1 LRLEIVPCTADFLWQ
16 VFIKRQERPPKR
28 FKKTARM
35 QARGGPEEEGD
46 FSKLLKPPVLGTRGT
61 ESTWLTN
68 FQIQDIIGEL
78 VKEERHKEA
87 GWLQMLALPRT
98 VAAWRELYTSNK
110 LHIFCDT
117 CHAHHSV
124 LILGPSAVQ
133 GRWFMYLD
141 SLRADLRADLHI
153 LLDNHDFTE
162 VFLRN
167 LPRQRNSVCGFWVCE
182 MVEQVMQAVR
192 NPLAMP
198 APLRF
203 GNCWPPEEHLVNKW
217 RGFMA
222 RPHPQLDEGG
232 DGGGAGDDESLLPAS
247 TTSAEGAVVSL
258 DRGGDGGGYIYG
270 DGEVGFGG
278 HWVWAVDG
286 DGSGGGQW
294 RWIVDR

>member
-1 LRLEIVPCTADFLWQ
+1 
-16 VFIKRQERPPKR
+16 
-28 FKKTARM
+28 
-35 QARGGPEEEGD
+35 
-46 FSKLLKPPVLGTRGT
+46 
-61 ESTWLTN
+61 
-68 FQIQDIIGEL
+68 
-78 VKEERHKEA
+78 
-87 GWLQMLALPRT
+87 
-98 VAAWRELYTSNK
+98 
-110 LHIFCDT
+110 
-117 CHAHHSV
+117 
-124 LILGPSAVQ
+124 
-133 GRWFMYLD
+133 MYLD

-247 TTSAEGAVVSL
+247 TTSAEGAASPPPSTTSTGGAVVALMLLLQLTS
-258 DRGGDGGGYIYG
+258 
-270 DGEVGFGG
+270 
-278 HWVWAVDG
+278 
-286 DGSGGGQW
+286 W
-294 RWIVDR
+294 RVACEGCECW

>member
-1 LRLEIVPCTADFLWQ
+1 MKGPLHSQLPDIVDLTGTSSEEDDHVQSSVKRKRCDVTKACPNC
-16 VFIKRQERPPKR
+16 FIDVAIGAGISSSCAKVSCPACGAL
-28 FKKTARM
+28 FCGLCAKKASRTRCDC
-35 QARGGPEEEGD
+35 QKKEEGD

-98 VAAWRELYTSNK
+98 GAAWRKLYTSNK

-232 DGGGAGDDESLLPAS
+232 DGGGAAPQRD
-247 TTSAEGAVVSL
+247 
-258 DRGGDGGGYIYG
+258 
-270 DGEVGFGG
+270 
-278 HWVWAVDG
+278 
-286 DGSGGGQW
+286 
-294 RWIVDR
+294 

>member
-1 LRLEIVPCTADFLWQ
+1 
-16 VFIKRQERPPKR
+16 
-28 FKKTARM
+28 M

-141 SLRADLRADLHI
+141 SLRADLRADLDI

-232 DGGGAGDDESLLPAS
+232 DGGGAGHSSL
-247 TTSAEGAVVSL
+247 
-258 DRGGDGGGYIYG
+258 
-270 DGEVGFGG
+270 
-278 HWVWAVDG
+278 
-286 DGSGGGQW
+286 
-294 RWIVDR
+294 